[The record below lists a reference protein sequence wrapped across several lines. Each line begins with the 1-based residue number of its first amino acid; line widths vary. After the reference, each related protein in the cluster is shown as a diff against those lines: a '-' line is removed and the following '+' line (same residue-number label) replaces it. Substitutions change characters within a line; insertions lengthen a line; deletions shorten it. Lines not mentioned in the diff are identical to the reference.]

1 MSSEIHLTEHPL
13 NLCGFYFIY
22 FINHKPLSLLVKNE
36 VLFEG
41 FTHKSTVF
49 VL

>member
-1 MSSEIHLTEHPL
+1 MSRKPFKLVWIL
-13 NLCGFYFIY
+13 FIY